1 MPIYGAFAP
10 SISAMSSQSHALNVI
25 GKNIANVT
33 TGGYKRIDTHFATLI
48 SAPLARGAGA
58 GADVTEVKSS
68 SDFGGVR
75 TKNFNRIAEQG
86 NVVSSLSDLDIAING
101 QGMFVLN
108 TGAGG
113 TGETLYTRDGALQV
127 LTGDQLT
134 VNGIGGIPIQ
144 VDSGFLADKN
154 GYLLQ
159 GAPVDPDGS
168 SSIGTTGDMR
178 VDAFAFSSF
187 FLPTST
193 GSLTMNLPANDIDT
207 QPQVDTVTIAGAI
220 EAGDQYSI
228 TIDGTTVSVTAT
240 AGQTLNDVRDALIT
254 AINGNAT
261 TGAVVTAT
269 TAADGVIRITN
280 NNIISTFTSSASA
293 TNGGIIVDNT
303 ATSAV
308 LQAPAEGTQVNTF
321 SFQMIDSA
329 GATQNIRLTFDK
341 VGLNS
346 WEVRNTTFQT
356 PTAQVDTIT
365 LAGSV
370 EAGDQYSIT
379 VGGQTAIYTV
389 NGLEAGLT
397 DIRNGLM
404 AALNNNATVASTF
417 LIEPGATAGEFTI
430 TARTGGVPFTTAAS
444 TTDLNLTQAD
454 TLTIGGS
461 VGKLRQVDT
470 LTIGGSVGFNE
481 AGDTYTAT
489 INGTAVTYTVTGLE
503 PGLVDIR
510 NAFLAAINADPVVSA
525 AVTATAGGPNGD
537 IILTS
542 NAAGTPFT
550 SAAGLTDIAG
560 GVNDSSAVVV
570 NTATGSNETGDT
582 YTATI
587 NGTPVTYTVTGL
599 EPGLVNVRN
608 AFLAKIN
615 ADPVVS
621 AAVTATAG
629 GPNGDIILTSNAAGA
644 PFTSAASF
652 TDTLGGVNDSSS
664 AVVNTTAG
672 SNGDNTAAAVTTTAN
687 VPQEVVSAPTSMTF
701 DGAGNL
707 TSASTLNLAFAF
719 QGGATGAL
727 ALDLVDVTQFA
738 GEFIGQAF
746 NRNGFGLAL
755 MTGFNLNTHG
765 EVVGEF
771 DDQTFRT
778 IYRIPLADFV
788 NVDGLERRNGNTFV
802 QSVNSGSVTLA
813 FVGGPDSAATFI
825 PNAHEL
831 SNVDLATEFTEMITV
846 QTAFNAASKSFTTID
861 EMLTVARD
869 LKR

>member
-481 AGDTYTAT
+481 
-489 INGTAVTYTVTGLE
+489 
-503 PGLVDIR
+503 
-510 NAFLAAINADPVVSA
+510 
-525 AVTATAGGPNGD
+525 
-537 IILTS
+537 
-542 NAAGTPFT
+542 
-550 SAAGLTDIAG
+550 
-560 GVNDSSAVVV
+560 
-570 NTATGSNETGDT
+570 TGDT

>member
-1 MPIYGAFAP
+1 
-10 SISAMSSQSHALNVI
+10 MSSQSHALNVI

-542 NAAGTPFT
+542 NAAG
-550 SAAGLTDIAG
+550 
-560 GVNDSSAVVV
+560 
-570 NTATGSNETGDT
+570 
-582 YTATI
+582 
-587 NGTPVTYTVTGL
+587 
-599 EPGLVNVRN
+599 
-608 AFLAKIN
+608 
-615 ADPVVS
+615 
-621 AAVTATAG
+621 
-629 GPNGDIILTSNAAGA
+629 A

>member
-33 TGGYKRIDTHFATLI
+33 TGGYKRIDTHFATLV

-101 QGMFVLN
+101 QDMFVLN

-461 VGKLRQVDT
+461 VGKLTQVDT

-489 INGTAVTYTVTGLE
+489 INGTPVTYTVTGLE

-510 NAFLAAINADPVVSA
+510 NAFLAAINADP
-525 AVTATAGGPNGD
+525 
-537 IILTS
+537 I
-542 NAAGTPFT
+542 
-550 SAAGLTDIAG
+550 
-560 GVNDSSAVVV
+560 
-570 NTATGSNETGDT
+570 
-582 YTATI
+582 
-587 NGTPVTYTVTGL
+587 
-599 EPGLVNVRN
+599 
-608 AFLAKIN
+608 
-615 ADPVVS
+615 VS

-719 QGGATGAL
+719 QGGATGVL

-788 NVDGLERRNGNTFV
+788 NVDGLERHNGNTFV